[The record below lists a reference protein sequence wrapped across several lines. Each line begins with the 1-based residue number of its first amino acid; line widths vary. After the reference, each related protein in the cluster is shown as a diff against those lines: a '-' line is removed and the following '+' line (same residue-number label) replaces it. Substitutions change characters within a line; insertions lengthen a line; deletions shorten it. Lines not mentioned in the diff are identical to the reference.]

1 LPKFKGTIPHPPAKH
16 QQVNS
21 KDLVAMKR
29 KVAALEKIDAD
40 LYVNCETVPRLFDH
54 QLIVSTARV
63 FSRKSAAIPSTSPKF
78 LDNAVNR

>member
-21 KDLVAMKR
+21 KDLDVAMKR

-40 LYVNCETVPRLFDH
+40 LYVNCDTAPRL
-54 QLIVSTARV
+54 L
-63 FSRKSAAIPSTSPKF
+63 AI
-78 LDNAVNR
+78 N